1 MNSINI
7 IEGLEKIIKWRKNK
21 YPEDA
26 YLTSGLT
33 IERLQQLT
41 QGFPFKLPN
50 ELSEFYTRYYT
61 NISLAPGLCAFHSLT
76 ESLDQCLQGWILR
89 ELPDEVLD
97 FSEPKAKGEYLHF
110 FEGCFQD
117 KLFKKVI
124 DYYPH
129 NWCKLPIFYG
139 VCKQVYLIEC
149 NKQAADTSP
158 VWVRFIGEEPK
169 IYASSL
175 TSLMLTIAECYET
188 GAYYTVFH
196 EEYGEWEIEEDL
208 EKVELIFEKHNP
220 LQINT
225 WRSIHKN

>member
-1 MNSINI
+1 MNNSNI
-7 IEGLEKIIKWRKNK
+7 IEALEKIIKWRKSE

-33 IERLQQLT
+33 IERFQELI

-50 ELSEFYTRYYT
+50 ELSELYTRYYT
-61 NISLAPGLCAFHSLT
+61 NISLAPGLCTFYSLT
-76 ESLDQCLQGWILR
+76 ESLDQCLQHWILR
-89 ELPDEVLD
+89 ELPDEVLN
-97 FSEPKAKGEYLHF
+97 FSEPQGEYLHF

-124 DYYPH
+124 AYYPH
-129 NWCKLPIFYG
+129 NWCKLPIFSG
-139 VCKQVYLIEC
+139 VCKEVYLIEC
-149 NKQAADTSP
+149 NKQEADISP
-158 VWVRFIGEEPK
+158 VWVRFIGGEPK

-175 TSLMLTIAECYET
+175 SSLMLTIAECYET

-208 EKVELIFEKHNP
+208 EKVEVIFEKYNP

-225 WRSIHKN
+225 WRSLYKN